1 MSIAAGILNVALGL
15 VYLQYGTI
23 TFIEM
28 RRNWSRLGFSHF
40 GAAWIAM
47 AFTCGPH
54 HMVHGVHILFEGR
67 TAGILDLVAVAVG
80 APAGIIWFR
89 LRVEA
94 FLGGRGDRHI
104 AGTPGWVYTLPTLM
118 GMYFT
123 AIVAAAFAAGPPQW
137 ERLPSLL
144 PNLLLVGLYGM
155 VAFYVTRTQI
165 ANRRPL
171 GGWSVSGMSLGVIFW
186 TCAVMHGIYALY
198 TLTDRY
204 GFDVHGF
211 VVDVV
216 AVPAAFYFVMVVRA
230 LYRGTFRDWNSVSRA
245 LDSARTSAES
255 AREPAPAGAGATR

>member
-1 MSIAAGILNVALGL
+1 MSITAGILNLALGI

-23 TFIEM
+23 TFVEM
-28 RRNWSRLGFSHF
+28 RRNWSRMGFSHF

-54 HMVHGVHILFEGR
+54 HMAHGIHLLFEGR
-67 TAGILDLVAVAVG
+67 SAGVLDLIAVAVG
-80 APAGIIWFR
+80 APAGVIWFR

-104 AGTPGWVYTLPTLM
+104 AGTPGWVYALPTLF
-118 GMYFT
+118 GMYVT
-123 AIVAAAFAAGPPQW
+123 AVVAGALSAGQPHW
-137 ERLPSLL
+137 ERLPTLV
-144 PNLLLVGLYGM
+144 PNLLLVVLYAM

-165 ANRRPL
+165 VNRRPL

-186 TCAVMHGIYALY
+186 TCSVMHAIYALY

-211 VVDVV
+211 AIDVA
-216 AVPAAFYFVMVVRA
+216 AVPAAFYFVAVVRA

-245 LDSARTSAES
+245 LDTARSTAE
-255 AREPAPAGAGATR
+255 ATPDPVPAGATR

>member
-1 MSIAAGILNVALGL
+1 MSVAAGLLNLALGV

-28 RRNWSRLGFSHF
+28 RRNWSRMGFSHF

-54 HMVHGVHILFEGR
+54 HMTHGIHILFEGR
-67 TAGILDLVAVAVG
+67 SAGVLDLIAVAVG
-80 APAGIIWFR
+80 APAGVIWFR

-104 AGTPGWVYTLPTLM
+104 AGTPAWVCALPTLL

-123 AIVAAAFAAGPPQW
+123 AMVAAALAAGPPQW
-137 ERLPSLL
+137 DRVPTLL
-144 PNLLLVGLYGM
+144 PNLLLVVLYGM

-171 GGWSVSGMSLGVIFW
+171 GGWSVSGMSLGIIFW
-186 TCAVMHGIYALY
+186 TCAVMHATYALY

-211 VVDVV
+211 TIDVL
-216 AVPAAFYFVMVVRA
+216 AVPAACYFVTVVRA
-230 LYRGTFRDWNSVSRA
+230 LQRGTFRDWNSVSRA
-245 LDSARTSAES
+245 LDSVRTTAEAEAEPVAVAAR
-255 AREPAPAGAGATR
+255 